1 MGLLVRAPPLNAM
14 SLAHHS
20 ARIAPTARVAPSAR
34 IGPDT
39 VIGDFSII
47 EDDVVVGAR
56 CRIEP
61 YVLVK
66 RWTDLGTDNEVSS
79 GAVLGSDPLDKT
91 FQGERSYLKI
101 GHRNKIREH
110 FTISRGTE
118 PESETVIG
126 DDNFIMTSGHIAH
139 NCRIGNGTVIAS
151 TTLVAGY
158 VEIEDRA
165 FVSGG
170 IGIQQFSRIGELAMV
185 GGMTRV
191 NQDVT
196 PYLTHVGPVMAVHGL
211 NLVGLRRA
219 GLENDEIDQIRR
231 AFRIIFRS
239 GMPLAAALE
248 RVEDEID
255 GPHARHM
262 VEFIRASKRGVC
274 LRKGRDKEE
283 N

>member
-1 MGLLVRAPPLNAM
+1 M
-14 SLAHHS
+14 
-20 ARIAPTARVAPSAR
+20 
-34 IGPDT
+34 
-39 VIGDFSII
+39 
-47 EDDVVVGAR
+47 VVGAR
-56 CRIEP
+56 CRIESFA
-61 YVLVK
+61 LLK
-66 RWTDLGTDNEVSS
+66 RWTILGTDNEISS
-79 GAVLGSDPLDKT
+79 GVVLGSDPLDKA
-91 FQGERSYLKI
+91 FDGRRSYLRI
-101 GHRNKIREH
+101 GSRNRIREH
-110 FTISRGTE
+110 FTVSRGTE

-151 TTLVAGY
+151 TALLAGY

-170 IGIQQFSRIGELAMV
+170 VGVQQRSRVGELAMV

-219 GLENDEIDQIRR
+219 GLGRGEIDRIRQAYR
-231 AFRIIFRS
+231 LLFRTA
-239 GMPLAAALE
+239 MPLIEALA
-248 RVEDEID
+248 RVEAEVK

-262 VEFIRASKRGVC
+262 VEFIRASERGVC
-274 LRKGRDKEE
+274 RRRGREKDED
-283 N
+283 

>member
-1 MGLLVRAPPLNAM
+1 M
-14 SLAHHS
+14 SLVDSS
-20 ARIAPTARVAPSAR
+20 ARVAPTARVAPSAR
-34 IGPDT
+34 IGPGA
-39 VIGDFSII
+39 VIGHFSIV

-61 YVLVK
+61 YVVLK
-66 RWTDLGTDNEVSS
+66 RWTTLGTDNEISS
-79 GAVLGSDPLDKT
+79 GVVLGSDPLDKG
-91 FQGERSYLKI
+91 FKGERSYLRI
-101 GHRNKIREH
+101 GHRNKIREN
-110 FTISRGTE
+110 FTISRGTA

-151 TTLVAGY
+151 TALVAGY

-170 IGIQQFSRIGELAMV
+170 VGIQQYSRIGELAMV

-196 PYLTHVGPVMAVHGL
+196 PYLTHVGPVMAVHGP

-219 GLENDEIDQIRR
+219 GLESGEIGCIRR
-231 AFRIIFRS
+231 AHRILFRS
-239 GMPLAAALE
+239 GMPLGAALAKAE
-248 RVEDEID
+248 KEIE
-255 GPHARHM
+255 GPHVRHM
-262 VEFIRASKRGVC
+262 IEFIRASKRGVC
-274 LRKGRDKEE
+274 RRKGRERETD
-283 N
+283 

>member
-1 MGLLVRAPPLNAM
+1 MLSVHPSAM
-14 SLAHHS
+14 
-20 ARIAPTARVAPSAR
+20 IAATARVAPSAR
-34 IGPDT
+34 IGPG
-39 VIGDFSII
+39 VFVGEYSII
-47 EDDVVVGAR
+47 EDDVIVGAG
-56 CRIEP
+56 CKIDSHV
-61 YVLVK
+61 VLK
-66 RWTDLGTDNEVSS
+66 RWTTLGANNEVSC
-79 GAVLGSDPLDKT
+79 GTVLGSDPLDKS
-91 FQGERSYLKI
+91 FSGGRSYLRV
-101 GHRNKIREH
+101 GNGNKIREH
-110 FTISRGTE
+110 FTISRGTA
-118 PESETVIG
+118 PESETIIG

-151 TTLVAGY
+151 TALIAGY

-170 IGIQQFSRIGELAMV
+170 IGVQQYLRIGELAMV

-196 PYLTHVGPVMAVHGL
+196 PYLTHVGPTMAVHGL

-219 GLENDEIDQIRR
+219 GFDNGDIDRIRR
-231 AFRIIFRS
+231 AYRILFRS
-239 GMPLAAALE
+239 GRPLAEAFAK
-248 RVEDEID
+248 VEAEVD

-274 LRKGRDKEE
+274 RRKGREKED

>member
-1 MGLLVRAPPLNAM
+1 M
-14 SLAHHS
+14 SLIHRS

-34 IGPDT
+34 IGQDT
-39 VIGDFSII
+39 VVSDFSII
-47 EDDVVVGAR
+47 EDDVAVGAR
-56 CRIEP
+56 CWIGP
-61 YVLVK
+61 YVLLK
-66 RWTDLGTDNEVSS
+66 RWTTLGTDNEVSS
-79 GAVLGSDPLDKT
+79 GVVLGSDPLDKT
-91 FQGERSYLKI
+91 FQSERSHLRI

-110 FTISRGTE
+110 FTISRGTA

-151 TTLVAGY
+151 NTLVAGY

-170 IGIQQFSRIGELAMV
+170 IGIQQYSRIGELAMV

-219 GLENDEIDQIRR
+219 GLEVGEIDHIRR
-231 AFRIIFRS
+231 AYRIVFRS
-239 GMPLAAALE
+239 GMPLDAALTK
-248 RVEDEID
+248 VESEIE
-255 GPHARHM
+255 GRHARHM
-262 VEFIRASKRGVC
+262 VDFIRNSKRGVC
-274 LRKGRDKEE
+274 LRKGREKESD
-283 N
+283 